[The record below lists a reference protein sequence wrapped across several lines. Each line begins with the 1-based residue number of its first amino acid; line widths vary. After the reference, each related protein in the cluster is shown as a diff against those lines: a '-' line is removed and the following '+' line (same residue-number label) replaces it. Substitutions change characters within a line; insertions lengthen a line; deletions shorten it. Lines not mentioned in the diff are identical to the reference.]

1 MNVRSNRKPQVVIWG
16 ASGHALVVA
25 DILRL
30 RNEFEIAGFLDDVN
44 IERHGQEF
52 CGASI
57 LGGRE
62 QLDRLYHQGIRAM
75 IFGFGDCEARLEL
88 SEYIFAKGFFLVSA
102 IHPNATI
109 ASDVDIGV
117 GTVIAAGVV
126 INSGTTIGKNVIVN
140 TSASIDHE
148 CIIEDGVHICP
159 GVHLGGRVTI
169 GRAAWIGIG
178 SIVAEHTT
186 IGNGS
191 FIGAGAVVIQNIPN
205 GVLAYGVPAKVTKTL
220 TINEML
226 FRNENPHQ
234 TGEISK
240 SKY

>member
-1 MNVRSNRKPQVVIWG
+1 MRNERKPQVVIWG

-25 DILRL
+25 DVLRL
-30 RNEFEIAGFLDDVN
+30 RNEFKIAGFLDDVN

-75 IFGFGDCEARLEL
+75 VFGFGNCEARLTL
-88 SEYIFAKGFFLVSA
+88 SECVSAKGFSLVSA
-102 IHPNATI
+102 IHPNAII

-117 GTVIAAGVV
+117 GTVIAAGAV

-148 CIIEDGVHICP
+148 CIIKDGAHICP
-159 GVHLGGRVTI
+159 GVHLGGKVTI

-178 SIVAEHTT
+178 STVADHTT
-186 IGNGS
+186 VGNRS
-191 FIGAGAVVIQNIPN
+191 FIGTGAVIIQNIPDY
-205 GVLAYGVPAKVTKTL
+205 VLAYGVPARIIRPIDEKK
-220 TINEML
+220 
-226 FRNENPHQ
+226 
-234 TGEISK
+234 
-240 SKY
+240 